1 MERLLSPRE
10 AAALLGI
17 TPDTLRRWER
27 EGRIQAEWTPGG
39 QRRYREA
46 DVKAL
51 LGSPTRHV
59 SGSNALSRARAK
71 VRTLPSA
78 DFDSDSDAEYSEP
91 GPVKLEAEIPPWD
104 RRVKEERAELEITK
118 IQRER
123 EAILR

>member
-51 LGSPTRHV
+51 LGTATPRS
-59 SGSNALSRARAK
+59 SASNARSDARAK
-71 VRTLPSA
+71 IRTLPSG
-78 DFDSDSDAEYSEP
+78 DFDSDSDAGSSEAV
-91 GPVKLEAEIPPWD
+91 PVTGSSTVP
-104 RRVKEERAELEITK
+104 R
-118 IQRER
+118 
-123 EAILR
+123 